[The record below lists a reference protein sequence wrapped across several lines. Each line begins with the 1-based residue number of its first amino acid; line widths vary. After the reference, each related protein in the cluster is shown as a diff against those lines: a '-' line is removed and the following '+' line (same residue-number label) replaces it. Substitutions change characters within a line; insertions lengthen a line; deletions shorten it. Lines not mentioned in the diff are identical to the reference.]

1 MQVHTTPDAR
11 TRAGGRPARPILA
24 AILGACLVILGVLAP
39 IGSVPAAAAATGAA
53 PKVVIIV
60 GPVGSVTDAYR
71 SDADA
76 AAAEALKY
84 TPNVVKVYTPTAT
97 WAAAKAA
104 LQGASIV
111 VYMGHGTGWP
121 SPYAPFRATLMDGL
135 GLNPTAGTDNTTTQ
149 YWGESY
155 LASDVKLA
163 PNAVVI
169 LAHLCYSAGNSE
181 PGNPDPTFAVAQQR
195 VDNMAAGWIG
205 AGARA
210 VIAEVYGEGLY
221 GGAAWYMDQLFGP
234 AQTIDQVWRSDPT
247 SHANVV
253 AFPSVRSPGFT
264 AQMDPDNAEAPPFH
278 RSIVADL
285 ALQTTEVVGG
295 ATPTATT
302 TPATPTAATTP
313 ATPTPVTSP
322 ADLASATASPHYF
335 FPQDGDRYAA
345 TTRFAFT
352 LDGPSTVTATVVG
365 PGGVIVPTP
374 FTATALAVGPYD
386 WMWDGRLATGAWA
399 PRGRYVLKVVA
410 TDGTTSTT
418 RTSWVVADAFGV
430 AISPRPPVRG
440 QLVTVTVTSSEPLR
454 ANARLRI
461 VQPGVAARVVTMAH
475 VSASVYRVVV
485 RLSSAGTAGTLS
497 LVVSGTD
504 LGGLV
509 NVTTVRVPL
518 R

>member
-11 TRAGGRPARPILA
+11 TRAGGRPARRILA
-24 AILGACLVILGVLAP
+24 AILGACLVILGGLAP
-39 IGSVPAAAAATGAA
+39 IGSVATAAAATGAA

-60 GPVGSVTDAYR
+60 GPFGSVTDAYR

-247 SHANVV
+247 SHGHVV
-253 AFPSVRSPGFT
+253 SFPSVRSPGFT
-264 AQMDPDNAEAPPFH
+264 AEMDPDGVMAPPFH

-285 ALQTTEVVGG
+285 ALRTTDVVAG
-295 ATPTATT
+295 ATAPTSTT
-302 TPATPTAATTP
+302 AIPAVATTP
-313 ATPTPVTSP
+313 ATAPPVTSP
-322 ADLASATASPHYF
+322 AGLTSATASPHYF

-374 FTATALAVGPYD
+374 FTAAALAGGPYA
-386 WMWDGRLATGAWA
+386 WTWDGRLASGAWA
-399 PRGRYVLKVVA
+399 PRGRYNLKVVA
-410 TDGTTSTT
+410 TDGTVSTT
-418 RTSWVVADAFGV
+418 RTTWVVADAFSV
-430 AISPRPPVRG
+430 AISPRPPTRG
-440 QLVTVTVTSSEPLR
+440 QLVTITVTSSEPLR

-475 VSASVYRVVV
+475 VSATVYRVVV
-485 RLSSAGTAGTLS
+485 RLSSGGTAGTLS

-509 NVTTVRVPL
+509 NATTLRVPL
-518 R
+518 H

>member
-11 TRAGGRPARPILA
+11 IPAGGRPARRIPA
-24 AILGACLVILGVLAP
+24 AILGACLVILGGLAP
-39 IGSVPAAAAATGAA
+39 IGSVATAAAATGTA

-155 LASDVKLA
+155 LASEVKLA

-205 AGARA
+205 AGAKA

-247 SHANVV
+247 YHGHVV
-253 AFPSVRSPGFT
+253 SFPSVRSPGFT
-264 AQMDPDNAEAPPFH
+264 AEMDPDGVMAPPFH

-285 ALQTTEVVGG
+285 ALQTTEVVAG
-295 ATPTATT
+295 A
-302 TPATPTAATTP
+302 TAATSTTLTSTTT
-313 ATPTPVTSP
+313 AAPTPPTAVP
-322 ADLASATASPHYF
+322 ASGLVAATASPHYF
-335 FPQDGDRYAA
+335 FPQDGDRYAP

-365 PGGVIVPTP
+365 PGGVTVPTP
-374 FTATALAVGPYD
+374 FTAASLMARPYA
-386 WMWDGRLATGAWA
+386 WTWNGRLASGAWA

-410 TDGTTSTT
+410 TDGTVSTT
-418 RTSWVVADAFGV
+418 RTSWVVADAFSV
-430 AISPRPPVRG
+430 AISPHTPARG

-461 VQPGVAARVVTMAH
+461 VQPGIAARVVTMSH
-475 VSASVYRVVV
+475 VSKNVYRVVV
-485 RLSSAGTAGTLS
+485 RLSSGGTAGTLS

-509 NVTTVRVPL
+509 NATTLRVPL
-518 R
+518 H